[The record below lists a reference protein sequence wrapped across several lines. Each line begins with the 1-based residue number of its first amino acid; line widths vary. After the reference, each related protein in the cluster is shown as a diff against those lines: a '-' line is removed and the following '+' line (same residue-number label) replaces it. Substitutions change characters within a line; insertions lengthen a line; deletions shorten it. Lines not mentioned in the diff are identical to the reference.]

1 VTLPVPPVTTLV
13 HPETFFRLAQQMTQ
27 FIIPLAVGIGGCAG
41 AMLRFYISSAIN
53 RVAGDELGFVGTLT
67 VNLIGCFLIGALA
80 VVVVRT
86 THLSPHSQRVLI
98 IGLLGS
104 LTTFSTFAL
113 ECMNLLQH
121 GRVGALTVN
130 VVTNV
135 VAGILLVW
143 VGMQLAGTV
152 FPKPV
157 GEDSEI
163 LRISSETGS
172 ESEL

>member
-1 VTLPVPPVTTLV
+1 MMQLL
-13 HPETFFRLAQQMTQ
+13 
-27 FIIPLAVGIGGCAG
+27 IPLAVGIGGFVG

-67 VNLIGCFLIGALA
+67 VNLIGCFLIGTLA
-80 VVVVRT
+80 VVVLRT

-98 IGLLGS
+98 TGLLGS

-113 ECMNLLQH
+113 ECMNLLH
-121 GRVGALTVN
+121 SGRLGALTVN

-143 VGMQLAGTV
+143 VGMQLAGMV
-152 FPKPV
+152 FPKPA
-157 GEDSEI
+157 GEDSEFRR
-163 LRISSETGS
+163 LSSETHS
-172 ESEL
+172 ESEF